1 MKRFIVLII
10 IMILP
15 IMVNAKDITNE
26 CKIKVGYYPTKDI
39 TDDNFSTF
47 LTKSKNYSITVDAMK
62 ILKMF
67 ILCIMIMLQKEKFYL
82 IIMKIL

>member
-10 IMILP
+10 IMMLP

-26 CKIKVGYYPTKDI
+26 CKIRLGYYSTKDI

-47 LTKSKNYSITVDAMK
+47 LTIFLYFS
-62 ILKMF
+62 
-67 ILCIMIMLQKEKFYL
+67 
-82 IIMKIL
+82 